1 MPGTSAISKSLLII
15 FVIAVGMAN
24 IAKSAPCSSQS
35 PAASYELIFKTDA
48 TTAETGAVILEC
60 RNDDTAEALNINAI
74 SFYLNRTS
82 ASDLPLR
89 ERGDVRVIPEGST
102 GIKFNLT
109 RSLEGHYTCG
119 MRVNCSSVIESPPK
133 TLICKW
139 ISFILILCDH

>member
-24 IAKSAPCSSQS
+24 IAKSAPC
-35 PAASYELIFKTDA
+35 PAASYELIYKTDA
-48 TTAETGAVILEC
+48 MTEKTGVIILEC
-60 RNDDTAEALNINAI
+60 RDDATAELLNIDAI

-89 ERGDVRVIPEGST
+89 ERGDVKVTAVGST

-109 RSLEGHYTCG
+109 RRLEGNYTCG
-119 MRVNCSSVIESPPK
+119 KRVDCNDVIESPPR
-133 TLICKW
+133 TLICK
-139 ISFILILCDH
+139 